1 MSHRV
6 DVIIACHSPSR
17 PVGRA
22 VASVL
27 DGNREDVRLTVVCHN
42 VAVDKIRDVIAERH
56 LSDVT
61 FLHLEDGIRSAS
73 GPFEHGT
80 AHATGEFVSILGSD
94 DTLQPGAV
102 REWLDLAQD
111 TGAEVVITRLLLEGR
126 VVHTPPARPFH
137 RGLADP
143 VRDRL
148 SYRSAP
154 LGLVSRAAR
163 ERTGAR
169 LVAGAQVGGD
179 VPYVTELW
187 FGAKTAVQRS
197 GPGYNIGES
206 ATDRVT
212 YNPRPIADEFSFIH
226 TLLDADWYRQLA
238 ADQRVAIAAKL
249 LRIHVF
255 GVITNRPG
263 PSWWTE
269 EQRGALARAA
279 GRVVD
284 SAPGVLDRLSI
295 ADNRVVE
302 AIRNQDVPAETLI
315 ELAHARRRHGM
326 PLTLVPRSLRMLFAR
341 EAPLRFMAASL
352 LTR

>member
-6 DVIIACHSPSR
+6 DVVIACHSPAR

-27 DGNREDVRLTVVCHN
+27 EGNSEDVSLTVVCHN
-42 VAVDKIRDVIAERH
+42 VNVNKIRDVIGERH
-56 LSDVT
+56 RDDVT

-73 GPFEHGT
+73 GPFEHGM

-102 REWLDLAQD
+102 RAWLDLAD
-111 TGAEVVITRLLLEGR
+111 STGAEVVITRLLLEGTT
-126 VVHTPPARPFH
+126 VHTPPARPLH

-143 VRDRL
+143 VKDRL

-163 ERTGAR
+163 KRTGAQ

-179 VPYVTELW
+179 VPYVTQLW
-187 FGAKTAVQRS
+187 FEAATAVQRS

-212 YNPRPIADEFSFIH
+212 YSPRPIVDEFSFIH
-226 TLLDADWYRQLA
+226 ALLDAEWYQKLA
-238 ADQRVAIAAKL
+238 TPERVAIAAKL
-249 LRIHVF
+249 LRIHIF
-255 GVITNRPG
+255 GVVINRPG
-263 PSWWTE
+263 PQWWTD
-269 EQRGALARAA
+269 EQRIALAVAA
-279 GRVVD
+279 GRIID
-284 SAPGVLDRLSI
+284 SSPGVLDRLSI
-295 ADNRVVE
+295 ADNRVVT
-302 AIRNQDVPAETLI
+302 AIRSRQVSAADMIAK
-315 ELAHARRRHGM
+315 AHARRRHGA
-326 PLTLVPRSLRMLFAR
+326 PLTLIPANPLMMFAR
-341 EAPLRFMAASL
+341 EAPLRFMAGSL

>member
-6 DVIIACHSPSR
+6 DVIIACHSETR
-17 PVGRA
+17 PIGRA

-27 DGNREDVRLTVVCHN
+27 DGNRDSVRLTVVCHN
-42 VAVDKIRDVIAERH
+42 IEVGKIRKGIEERH
-56 LSDVT
+56 LPDLT
-61 FLHLEDGIRSAS
+61 FLSLMDGIPSPS
-73 GPFEHGT
+73 GPFELGMRS
-80 AHATGEFVSILGSD
+80 ATGEFVSIMGSD
-94 DTLQPGAV
+94 DMLQPGAV
-102 REWLDLAQD
+102 AAWLAIADES
-111 TGAEVVITRLLLEGR
+111 GAESVISRLLLGGKIVR
-126 VVHTPPARPFH
+126 TPPTRPWYV
-137 RGLADP
+137 GIADP
-143 VRDRL
+143 VKDRL

-154 LGLVSRAAR
+154 LGLVSTAAR
-163 ERTGAR
+163 SRTGAR
-169 LVAGAQVGGD
+169 LLPNVQVGDD
-179 VPYVTELW
+179 VPYVTQLW
-187 FGAKTAVQRS
+187 FQTKTAVQRS
-197 GPGYNIGES
+197 GPGYVIGES
-206 ATDRVT
+206 AIDRVT
-212 YNPRPIADEFSFIH
+212 YRTRPIADEFSFIH

-326 PLTLVPRSLRMLFAR
+326 PLTLVPGSLRMLFAR
-341 EAPLRFMAASL
+341 EAPLRFMAASV